1 MWWSCIDVLQAFGLG
16 SIPRGATICHQIKK
30 DPPNLI
36 LVDDKYRN
44 YFYEIEKIPTI
55 KSRLLDFLT
64 RFCPALQEYPI
75 SDLFVDDIKEKE

>member
-1 MWWSCIDVLQAFGLG
+1 M
-16 SIPRGATICHQIKK
+16 
-30 DPPNLI
+30 I

-44 YFYEIEKIPTI
+44 YFYEIEKIPKIPTI